1 MEGTEARLALLEAT
15 CAELAA
21 ARRAASAREVRARRG
36 AARLEETVLML
47 DGELQRVRA
56 AAAEEVRVRSALE
69 AEWNQ
74 PEGGWVANPGGG
86 GRGRAQELRP
96 GGGLL
101 TYGRQANAALRVVP
115 PLPRREPPVPRPEYI
130 YDAQAGAAREKRE
143 WRQQHERR
151 QKGRLAELAQAN
163 EQAAA
168 EMRRAGL
175 RRRREKREARA
186 RARKTAEAE
195 LGEVQALLEEVEVPG
210 CRGCGIQRVHFTTG
224 KEG

>member
-74 PEGGWVANPGGG
+74 PEGGWVANPGVGAGAGHRSCARGG
-86 GRGRAQELRP
+86 GS
-96 GGGLL
+96 
-101 TYGRQANAALRVVP
+101 
-115 PLPRREPPVPRPEYI
+115 
-130 YDAQAGAAREKRE
+130 
-143 WRQQHERR
+143 
-151 QKGRLAELAQAN
+151 
-163 EQAAA
+163 
-168 EMRRAGL
+168 
-175 RRRREKREARA
+175 
-186 RARKTAEAE
+186 
-195 LGEVQALLEEVEVPG
+195 
-210 CRGCGIQRVHFTTG
+210 
-224 KEG
+224 